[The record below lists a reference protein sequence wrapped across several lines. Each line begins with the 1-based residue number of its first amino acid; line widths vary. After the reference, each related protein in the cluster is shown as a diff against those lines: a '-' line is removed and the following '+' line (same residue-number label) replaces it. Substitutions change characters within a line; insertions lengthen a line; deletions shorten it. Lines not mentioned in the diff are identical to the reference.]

1 MPGIV
6 RLVQLDGTLPSLP
19 LMLLSSFHKARGDE
33 VVFTRSPYRQ
43 MDEPEYDAVYGSA
56 IFDYSADR
64 VARLAAEFPGAIIGG
79 TGSGKEN
86 DQRQVEHIVG
96 GYRDL
101 DYSLYPGFDAS
112 IGFSQRGCRFKCAFC
127 VVPWKEGAPVA
138 TGSIADIW
146 RGPGHKKWIHLLD
159 NDVFGQPKPAW
170 KARLRELRE
179 GDFRVCFNQGINIR
193 VVTDEIAEELA
204 TVQYRDDGFKVR
216 RLYTAWDNIGDEA
229 LFFRGVDRL
238 ERAGIPARHLMA
250 YMLVGFDPDETWERI
265 HHRFDRM
272 VERGIRPYPM
282 VYDRRRLD
290 LKQFQR
296 WAARGLYRAVPW
308 SEYDPGAK
316 AKNKP
321 GPGQQAFDF
330 GGGLPKAA

>member
-1 MPGIV
+1 MPGTV

-19 LMLLSSFHKARGDE
+19 LMRLSSFHKARGDE

-64 VARLAAEFPGAIIGG
+64 VARLAVEFPGAIIGG

-86 DQRQVEHIVG
+86 DKRQVEHIVG
-96 GYRDL
+96 GHRDL

-316 AKNKP
+316 ARNKP

-330 GGGLPKAA
+330 GGGLPTAA